1 MQAKI
6 KWFQEVLELDPASR
20 VFLPLAELYKQNGQL
35 EEAAKT
41 LRSGLEKN
49 PNTFEA
55 RMLLVDVLAQLGL
68 HDEAQQ
74 EVCAVTNILSR
85 YPSFWTVW
93 AQGCASEQQD
103 VALALQYIAARL
115 SGVDMSWQRVLEQG
129 LSSLLGAPQAQVA
142 PSYKEPETVTPKKV
156 GAADLIQDAAAAMAE
171 LESQSSET
179 VPSFAPAE
187 SAPVEER
194 GDDGAFVEEA
204 PLTTRTRTMAE
215 LLLQQDDYRG
225 ALEIFRELYE
235 AAPQGSAEADE
246 LAVQIE
252 AIETKHGKTP
262 PKKETEPEPDM
273 PVVPEI
279 EDVPEGAEMPG
290 KQQLVSTLEALADRL
305 EARAEK

>member
-68 HDEAQQ
+68 HDDAQQ

-93 AQGCASEQQD
+93 AQGCATEQKD

-115 SGVDMSWQRVLEQG
+115 SGTDISWQRVLEQG
-129 LSSLLGAPQAQVA
+129 LSSLLGEPQAPVA
-142 PSYKEPETVTPKKV
+142 PPHKEPESVAPKKV

-171 LESQSSET
+171 VESQSSET

-187 SAPVEER
+187 SAPAEER
-194 GDDGAFVEEA
+194 DDDGAFEEA